1 MINRKEREN
10 DGRKEMSLKQE
21 FELLRRV
28 PMFAEIEPAKLKLLA
43 FMSERVAFDP
53 GKRLMRQGDPA
64 DAAYLIID
72 GEAEVIVET
81 PSGPVIV
88 ATLGANETVGER
100 AILGDVP
107 RNATVCAKNRLVALR
122 ISKDLFMRMVRE
134 FPSMAVSIM
143 QELAQRLDRTNNQLS
158 GALEEVKRLREGAG
172 IAA

>member
-1 MINRKEREN
+1 
-10 DGRKEMSLKQE
+10 MSLKQE
-21 FELLRRV
+21 FELLRQV

-53 GKRLMRQGDPA
+53 GKQLMRQGDPA

-72 GEAEVIVET
+72 GHADVIVET
-81 PSGPVIV
+81 PAGPMIV
-88 ATLGANETVGER
+88 ATLGANETVGEM

-134 FPSMAVSIM
+134 FPTMAVSIM
-143 QELAQRLDRTNNQLS
+143 QELAQRLERTNNQLS
-158 GALEEVKRLREGAG
+158 GALAEVKRLREDAG

>member
-1 MINRKEREN
+1 
-10 DGRKEMSLKQE
+10 MSLKQE

-72 GEAEVIVET
+72 GYAEVIVET
-81 PSGPVIV
+81 PAGPVIV
-88 ATLGANETVGER
+88 ATAGPNETVGEM

-107 RNATVCAKNRLVALR
+107 RNATVCAKDRLVALR

-134 FPSMAVSIM
+134 FPTMAVSIM

-158 GALEEVKRLREGAG
+158 GALAEVKRLREDAG

>member
-1 MINRKEREN
+1 
-10 DGRKEMSLKQE
+10 MSLKQE

-53 GKRLMRQGDPA
+53 GKQLMRQGDPA

-72 GEAEVIVET
+72 GEADVIVET
-81 PSGPVIV
+81 QAGPVIV
-88 ATLGANETVGER
+88 ATLGANETVGEM

-134 FPSMAVSIM
+134 FPTMAVSIM
-143 QELAQRLDRTNNQLS
+143 QELAQRLDKTNNQLS
-158 GALEEVKRLREGAG
+158 GALAEVKRLREDAG
-172 IAA
+172 MAA